1 VSLFVAKEIA
11 VAYGDLDIL
20 RDISVTAEAGQIVGV
35 FGPNGAGKTT
45 FLRTVS
51 GLVKPKGGLI
61 EFDGRRI
68 DGAPPHEVVKR
79 GISQVPEGRGMISDF
94 TVLENLKLG
103 LYARGGSTAASE
115 FDEVFT
121 LFPVLGER
129 RKQLAGMLS
138 GGEQQMLAIGRSLL
152 SRPKMLIID
161 ELSLGLAPKIAGQ
174 LIRLLTRI
182 AAGGPAIL
190 LVEQNV
196 RLALKV
202 VDKVY
207 LLVNGAVVFSGTP
220 AELKQQGEIMNK
232 YLGHD

>member
-1 VSLFVAKEIA
+1 
-11 VAYGDLDIL
+11 
-20 RDISVTAEAGQIVGV
+20 
-35 FGPNGAGKTT
+35 
-45 FLRTVS
+45 
-51 GLVKPKGGLI
+51 
-61 EFDGRRI
+61 EFDGKRI
-68 DGAPPHEVVKR
+68 EGAPAHEVVKH

-103 LYARGGSTAASE
+103 LYAGGGSTAASQ
-115 FDEVFT
+115 FDEVFE
-121 LFPVLGER
+121 LFPALGER

-152 SRPKMLIID
+152 SQPKMLVID
-161 ELSLGLAPKIAGQ
+161 ELSLGLAPKIAGE
-174 LIRLLTRI
+174 LTRLLTKI

-207 LLVNGAVVFSGTP
+207 LLVNGS
-220 AELKQQGEIMNK
+220 
-232 YLGHD
+232 

>member
-1 VSLFVAKEIA
+1 MSLFAANDVD

-20 RDISVTAEAGQIVGV
+20 RKVSISVDAGQVVGI

-45 FLRTVS
+45 LLRTIS
-51 GLVKPKGGLI
+51 GLKKPKGGTI
-61 EFDGRRI
+61 EFDGKRI
-68 DGAPPHEVVKR
+68 EGSPAHEVVRR
-79 GISQVPEGRGMISDF
+79 GISQVPEGRGVIPDF

-103 LYARGGSTAASE
+103 LYARSGSTGAE
-115 FDEVFT
+115 LDEVFQ

-152 SRPKMLIID
+152 SRPKMLIVD
-161 ELSLGLAPKIAGQ
+161 ELSLGLAPKIAGE
-174 LIRLLTRI
+174 LIRLLTKI
-182 AAGGPAIL
+182 AAGGRAIL

-207 LLVNGAVVFSGTP
+207 LLVNGSVVFSGTP
-220 AELKQQGEIMNK
+220 GELKEHGDIMRK

>member
-1 VSLFVAKEIA
+1 MTLFAAKDIE

-20 RDISVTAEAGQIVGV
+20 RKVSVTAEAGQVVGI

-45 FLRTVS
+45 LLRTVS
-51 GLVKPKGGLI
+51 GLVKPKAGTI
-61 EFDGRRI
+61 EFDGKRI
-68 DGAPPHEVVKR
+68 EGAPAHEVVKH

-103 LYARGGSTAASE
+103 LYAGGGSTAASQ
-115 FDEVFT
+115 FDEVFE

-152 SRPKMLIID
+152 SQPKMLVID
-161 ELSLGLAPKIAGQ
+161 ELSLGLAPKIAGE
-174 LIRLLTRI
+174 LTRLLTKI

-207 LLVNGAVVFSGTP
+207 LLVNGSIVFDGTP
-220 AELKQQGEIMNK
+220 GELRQQGEIMNK
-232 YLGHD
+232 YLGQD

>member
-1 VSLFVAKEIA
+1 MSLFAATELE

-20 RDISVTAEAGQIVGV
+20 RKVSVTAEPGQIVGI

-45 FLRTVS
+45 LLRTIS
-51 GLVKPKGGLI
+51 GLNRTKGGSI

-68 DGAPPHEVVKR
+68 ENAPPHAVVR
-79 GISQVPEGRGMISDF
+79 HGISQVPEGRGVISDF
-94 TVLENLKLG
+94 TVLENLRLG
-103 LYARGGSTAASE
+103 LYAHGAAAGASAI
-115 FDEVFT
+115 DEVFA

-129 RKQLAGMLS
+129 RRQPAGMLS

-152 SRPKMLIID
+152 SRPRMLIID
-161 ELSLGLAPKIAGQ
+161 ELSLGLAPKIAAE
-174 LIRLLTRI
+174 LIRLLTKI
-182 AAGGPAIL
+182 AADGPAIL

-207 LLVNGAVVFSGTP
+207 LLVNGSVVFSGTP
-220 AELKQQGEIMNK
+220 GELKEHGEIMRM